1 MPLTSDILTGSME
14 SVIRRIGPHLLGSIG
29 GGLTGDSPALTAI
42 LFSIPVNVGHSEDI
56 EDSATRTGVVW
67 NKSESRR
74 CECCSR
80 KRRFQSGIR
89 KITGVIMDL
98 PSSFWEIVLRPLIA
112 LACGAAL
119 GFERE
124 AAEKPAGLRTQMLVA
139 LGAATFTILTL
150 RLYDGLQSDQ
160 SGLDPLRII
169 SGVAGGIGF
178 LGAGSIIR
186 ERGTV
191 SGVTTAATIWV
202 TGSVGIA
209 CGAGWYS
216 IAVTVTLYAL
226 ATLWLLG
233 ILERRFSDKKEKP

>member
-1 MPLTSDILTGSME
+1 
-14 SVIRRIGPHLLGSIG
+14 
-29 GGLTGDSPALTAI
+29 
-42 LFSIPVNVGHSEDI
+42 
-56 EDSATRTGVVW
+56 
-67 NKSESRR
+67 
-74 CECCSR
+74 
-80 KRRFQSGIR
+80 
-89 KITGVIMDL
+89 MDL
-98 PSSFWEIVLRPLIA
+98 PSSILELVLRPLAA
-112 LACGAAL
+112 LACGGVL

-124 AAEKPAGLRTQMLVA
+124 LAEKPAGLRTQMLVA

-150 RLYDGLQSDQ
+150 RLYEELPGGGAQ

-186 ERGTV
+186 GRESV

-216 IAVTVTLYAL
+216 IAVIVTAYTL

-233 ILERRFSDKKEKP
+233 IVERRFQQPKP